1 MYAKLMFWAGPVDVM
16 DHSGLATQAI
26 ALPQM
31 ANYIDYIQLDAGVP
45 GPQTGNF
52 LRAINNGHI
61 MFTRD
66 KDFASDQYDVLCWL
80 AAPGYRVAAA
90 ANVRTPDFCYVKWPE
105 VIVTILGYGANFAA
119 PANAMIS
126 SARIREFA
134 RQLATA
140 RGEEADLCR
149 GMYIAFDLLGT
160 RYRTHE
166 DVHYRLD
173 SFLSPAKAPLW
184 SRLAKSEILYR
195 EFILRN
201 VDIAPFKEPW
211 DSINLVSSSRL
222 VAWGGSAT
230 PRATVVYGTS
240 AAGET
245 LFPNLS
251 SLSRSKE
258 VAQKYLP
265 TVVSRILA
273 YPVQSVA
280 EAAFAE
286 AKVIYPGIDAIEAL
300 ETAVSQCSAVN
311 AVKILVA
318 ASNAFNAVEPRYAES
333 LFMHNVLALVKKG
346 TISDDFVNKFK
357 QGVAQFQLDIT
368 VDKALLKNIFD
379 AFNKAVDANL
389 VRGMAEYWLSI
400 CPPECLRVSLTII
413 QCQWEGL
420 ALYKAI
426 NDAMT
431 TNPDFYWGSLFRIPQ
446 GSR

>member
-1 MYAKLMFWAGPVDVM
+1 MRARVKGAIPKAVRVLSPYTSGESNVNSKAVASIVSGDYPTPANIRFWDSVAGSLLKNQTVFDNCAMYAKLMFWAGAIDVM

-45 GPQTGNF
+45 GPQTSDF

-66 KDFASDQYDVLCWL
+66 KDFASNQYDVLCWL

-222 VAWGGSAT
+222 VAWGRSAT
-230 PRATVVYGTS
+230 PRATVVYDTS

-251 SLSRSKE
+251 SQTDSCSKE
-258 VAQKYLP
+258 RR
-265 TVVSRILA
+265 S
-273 YPVQSVA
+273 
-280 EAAFAE
+280 
-286 AKVIYPGIDAIEAL
+286 
-300 ETAVSQCSAVN
+300 
-311 AVKILVA
+311 
-318 ASNAFNAVEPRYAES
+318 
-333 LFMHNVLALVKKG
+333 
-346 TISDDFVNKFK
+346 
-357 QGVAQFQLDIT
+357 
-368 VDKALLKNIFD
+368 
-379 AFNKAVDANL
+379 
-389 VRGMAEYWLSI
+389 
-400 CPPECLRVSLTII
+400 
-413 QCQWEGL
+413 
-420 ALYKAI
+420 
-426 NDAMT
+426 
-431 TNPDFYWGSLFRIPQ
+431 
-446 GSR
+446 